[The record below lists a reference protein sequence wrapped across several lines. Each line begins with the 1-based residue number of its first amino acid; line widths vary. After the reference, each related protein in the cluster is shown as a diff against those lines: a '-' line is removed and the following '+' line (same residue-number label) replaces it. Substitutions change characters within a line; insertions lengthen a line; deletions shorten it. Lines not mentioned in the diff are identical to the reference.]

1 MTEEIEQRVAK
12 ATPTVRFV
20 LGKALYEAGALEAAE
35 TQFHLVLAAQPHN
48 SQARVA
54 LAEAIL
60 YQRRYR
66 DAAAAAAGLP
76 EDDPLAPIA
85 CRTEMIGMVAA
96 GEADGARISAERAT
110 RVGMPSAERELFDAW
125 IDVVAG
131 EPVRRGLPAPSTPL
145 LFVILELLLR
155 VGDFEAFEALHPLL
169 EQSDLPRREQRELLG
184 CIYLRRGFLKSA
196 AQEWIAVCSEQADA
210 RALVGLGRVA
220 AAQGLEDDVTSFAS
234 EALALDPGSVAARE
248 LLSRQPT
255 GAITAA

>member
-1 MTEEIEQRVAK
+1 
-12 ATPTVRFV
+12 
-20 LGKALYEAGALEAAE
+20 
-35 TQFHLVLAAQPHN
+35 
-48 SQARVA
+48 
-54 LAEAIL
+54 
-60 YQRRYR
+60 
-66 DAAAAAAGLP
+66 
-76 EDDPLAPIA
+76 
-85 CRTEMIGMVAA
+85 MVAA